1 MVNYYVRKYPYI
13 KTCRC
18 AYVPLQEPEGSQRQ
32 LLISFLCGN
41 GRDGFIEKYSFKEKA
56 SIIEQK
62 TMISCFCMGKR
73 LSENNDLF
81 RTIALYLLFLL
92 GLILK

>member
-1 MVNYYVRKYPYI
+1 MVNYYVRKYPYT

-18 AYVPLQEPEGSQRQ
+18 AYVPLEEPEGSQRQ

-41 GRDGFIEKYSFKEKA
+41 GRDGFIEKYSFKEKG

-62 TMISCFCMGKR
+62 NMLSCFCMGYIKDFQKTMTCSGP
-73 LSENNDLF
+73 LHFIYCSC
-81 RTIALYLLFLL
+81 
-92 GLILK
+92 